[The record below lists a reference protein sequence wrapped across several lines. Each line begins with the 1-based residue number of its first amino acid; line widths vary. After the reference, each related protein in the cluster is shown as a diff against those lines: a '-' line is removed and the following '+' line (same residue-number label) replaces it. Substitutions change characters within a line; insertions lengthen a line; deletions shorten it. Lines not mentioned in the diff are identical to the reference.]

1 MHRFIPSNPRFK
13 FAQLRSAPNLFL
25 PSVSQSIVTAGHSPD
40 GGAAVT
46 PRVAV
51 IGPGGVTRILI
62 IDDEPR
68 TPPAPVAPANGTTDP
83 MPDALPEWTPEN
95 LGSVPDTVV
104 HEYQLATPLPGE
116 VVAARGATVE
126 LGEAGHTDASTV
138 RELIARVEELL
149 HRTRRLPG
157 GSTPGWAGTVQ
168 FGSVLLEPATQT
180 VLRGG
185 QPVHV
190 THTEFRLLLALM
202 RRRGAIASR
211 MDLLREVWGAGAAVS
226 RRAVDTH
233 IARLRRK
240 LEDDPANPKHILT
253 ALAWGYR
260 FRP

>member
-1 MHRFIPSNPRFK
+1 M
-13 FAQLRSAPNLFL
+13 
-25 PSVSQSIVTAGHSPD
+25 AGSLQ
-40 GGAAVT
+40 
-46 PRVAV
+46 R
-51 IGPGGVTRILI
+51 L
-62 IDDEPR
+62 
-68 TPPAPVAPANGTTDP
+68 
-83 MPDALPEWTPEN
+83 
-95 LGSVPDTVV
+95 DTFFPQVEGRPVV
-104 HEYQLATPLPGE
+104 HEYQVGTPLPPDSDTAD
-116 VVAARGATVE
+116 AAPTDSDHAGAP
-126 LGEAGHTDASTV
+126 DASVV

-149 HRTRRLPG
+149 RRTRRLPAG
-157 GSTPGWAGTVQ
+157 ASTGWAGTIR

-185 QPVHV
+185 QPVRV

-211 MDLLREVWGAGAAVS
+211 IELLREVWGAGAAVS

-240 LEDDPANPKHILT
+240 LEDDPANPRHILT